1 MRMWQVVIF
10 TLFSFASL
18 SLSFPMTE
26 WTEKIDE
33 IETQKKVKIRILV
46 KLSFKIKRKA
56 EKL

>member
-1 MRMWQVVIF
+1 
-10 TLFSFASL
+10 
-18 SLSFPMTE
+18 MTE